1 MKGLGTD
8 EKTLIRIFS
17 TRSKEQLRLIAQ
29 QFSAIFGRNLEHDV
43 SSETSG
49 NFRKLLIG
57 LSTLTLS
64 LSLSFILSLILSLF
78 LSCVMLLNVCDCVW
92 FSDSGLRPQM

>member
-17 TRSKEQLRLIAQ
+17 SRSKEQLRLIAQ
-29 QFSAIFGRNLEHDV
+29 QFSAIFGRNLQHDV

-57 LSTLTLS
+57 LSTLTLYS
-64 LSLSFILSLILSLF
+64 LSLSLFSLSLSLF
-78 LSCVMLLNVCDCVW
+78 LSIFFFVLLNVSY
-92 FSDSGLRPQM
+92 FLF